1 MLPPRCGFIPAG
13 DKSPFDRRVAQGCS
27 DNWGS
32 RRAFIGDH
40 CGEPVEF
47 LRAPEGRLR
56 RTLSLR
62 CAVPIARDQA
72 KIWRRPREPSDAR
85 GSAAISRQARVSG
98 PTSGSAAAPARSR
111 RSTSRASLAAKLPA
125 SRLSA
130 RPRRESAFC
139 YRRARATRRA
149 SPRLASGRAPY
160 SASMETPSPA
170 RCCMTLKPAAIPC
183 WTAARTPLSE
193 MLPAALCIELT
204 NIPSCRSLS

>member
-13 DKSPFDRRVAQGCS
+13 DESPFDRRVAQGCS
-27 DNWGS
+27 HNWG
-32 RRAFIGDH
+32 RGRAFYWRSLRGACRI
-40 CGEPVEF
+40 
-47 LRAPEGRLR
+47 LRAPGGRR
-56 RTLSLR
+56 CRTLSLR
-62 CAVPIARDQA
+62 CAVPIARDQT

-98 PTSGSAAAPARSR
+98 PTSGSAAAPTRSR

-130 RPRRESAFC
+130 RPRRENAFC

-149 SPRLASGRAPY
+149 SPRLASGRAAY